1 MVRRPLQT
9 SPFPP
14 GSDLF
19 SLFQISLENYF
30 EIKFRLHNEHSVDMI
45 WLESIPFYEYQIF
58 LDKLNSA
65 IELENAEIQAGDG
78 VKQLFSFTK

>member
-1 MVRRPLQT
+1 ML
-9 SPFPP
+9 
-14 GSDLF
+14 
-19 SLFQISLENYF
+19 
-30 EIKFRLHNEHSVDMI
+30 